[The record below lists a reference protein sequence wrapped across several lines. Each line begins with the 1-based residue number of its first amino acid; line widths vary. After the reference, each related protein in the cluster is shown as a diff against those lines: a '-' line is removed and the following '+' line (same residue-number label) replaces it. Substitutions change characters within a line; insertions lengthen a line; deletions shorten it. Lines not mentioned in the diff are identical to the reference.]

1 MWGEKERWQGSSLGP
16 LCLYPGPF
24 QSKFN
29 GTCSTQ
35 KAEPGPAFPSLDL
48 SEGNSK
54 RLQCCFT
61 STSLMH
67 SGLNCDNA
75 DVPVASVAGEEDD
88 RTPGWRMLATT
99 IVQPAWALRSP
110 GLLCSCCQNMK
121 NCFSSYKANCTF
133 AVYIFLV
140 QKTYSKCW
148 HMLCWSFHTNCCTL
162 LCSWWAALSRC
173 CLICYTSAAL
183 TARKPAR
190 LAAFSY
196 FWGWFRQ

>member
-16 LCLYPGPF
+16 WAAVPLPRSFSEQVQWDMFHTEGRTRAGVPVTGPF
-24 QSKFN
+24 RGKQ
-29 GTCSTQ
+29 Q
-35 KAEPGPAFPSLDL
+35 KIAVLFH
-48 SEGNSK
+48 K
-54 RLQCCFT
+54 
-61 STSLMH
+61 
-67 SGLNCDNA
+67 
-75 DVPVASVAGEEDD
+75 DVPVASVAGEEGD

-99 IVQPAWALRSP
+99 IGQPAWAFRSP

-140 QKTYSKCW
+140 LKPYSKCW